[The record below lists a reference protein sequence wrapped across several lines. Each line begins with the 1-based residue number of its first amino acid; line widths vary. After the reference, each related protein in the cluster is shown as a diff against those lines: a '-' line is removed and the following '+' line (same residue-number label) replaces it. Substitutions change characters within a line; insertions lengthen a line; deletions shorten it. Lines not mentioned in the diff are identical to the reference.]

1 MPPTIDFQKFKN
13 PPIYVRALPKKDGLY
28 GSVLTLP
35 LGVLALSAYIKK
47 HCDVEVDVIDFN
59 VPLNKVDSLTII
71 LISLKTIFQ
80 STSRKIH
87 TDVNRCFHTV

>member
-1 MPPTIDFQKFKN
+1 MRNKLEKVLFLVPPTIDFQKFKN

-28 GSVLTLP
+28 GSVLTDMP

-59 VPLNKVDSLTII
+59 VPLNKVDEFPYDNFFDFFKDY
-71 LISLKTIFQ
+71 ISK
-80 STSRKIH
+80 H
-87 TDVNRCFHTV
+87 V